1 MNKND
6 KDSILE
12 MSKKQYFLNHLSK
25 IMTFEEGDS
34 SENPWVEGAP
44 QKEKI
49 EVVEYNP
56 EWPSLFIKQKSRIQ
70 NALGSVVISINHV
83 GSTAVPG
90 LPAKPVIDI
99 DLIVAHPE
107 NEQLYVPLLEELGYQ
122 LTIREPSWYQ
132 HRMLRL
138 EQPRVNLHI
147 FALDCPEHIRHILF
161 RDWLVSHPEDKELY
175 QNVKKEA
182 LISVDN
188 VQSYNQN
195 KQVVIRDIYNRIL
208 EFISK

>member
-1 MNKND
+1 
-6 KDSILE
+6 
-12 MSKKQYFLNHLSK
+12 
-25 IMTFEEGDS
+25 MTFEEGDS
-34 SENPWVEGAP
+34 SENPWIEGAP